1 MKKSN
6 SAIDENIL
14 ALVEDNQLKGVKK
27 SDNGSPKAKI
37 SYNLE
42 IKKGTL

>member
-1 MKKSN
+1 MKQNKN
-6 SAIDENIL
+6 KIIID
-14 ALVEDNQLKGVKK
+14 VKK
-27 SDNGSPKAKI
+27 SGEGSPKAKI